1 MNASPSPHRE
11 VVLDLLDPPR
21 ITLPKQP
28 RIGASSARQTE
39 PLSLEQELTATR
51 SLRERCERLLGEL
64 GCPVDHQ
71 TGSGA

>member
-1 MNASPSPHRE
+1 MISPAHHQE
-11 VVLDLLDPPR
+11 VVLDLPAPPR
-21 ITLPKQP
+21 IKLGRAP
-28 RIGASSARQTE
+28 AQTE
-39 PLSLEQELTATR
+39 PLSLEAELQATR

>member
-1 MNASPSPHRE
+1 MITSQTQE
-11 VVLDLLDPPR
+11 IVLDLPAPPR
-21 ITLPKQP
+21 IKLP
-28 RIGASSARQTE
+28 RAVQTE
-39 PLSLEQELTATR
+39 PLSLEAELQATR